1 MENVLYEV
9 VEKIKTRILYSVTFF
24 SENCTVYDIFPKNMA
39 KTEKP
44 HMTSQYGAYA
54 LHAGL
59 ARLHTL
65 TYSHAHAHTAGYQ
78 HARTHRSISNTYCFS
93 MARII
98 RERTSMLRYTYI
110 NCLVVY

>member
-9 VEKIKTRILYSVTFF
+9 VEKIKTRILCSVTFF

-65 TYSHAHAHTAGYQ
+65 TRIHTPTRPGTNM
-78 HARTHRSISNTYCFS
+78 HARTDQ
-93 MARII
+93 
-98 RERTSMLRYTYI
+98 
-110 NCLVVY
+110 